1 LPLLPAIPIISPCP
15 LNRRRAVRGT
25 PAARF
30 SFIRRDGL
38 IPAVVYGHKEAV
50 VPLALDRKELETAL
64 RHNIRVVD
72 LQLDG
77 KSETAVIQEVQY
89 DHLGQDVLHV
99 DFKRVSKDERVKVT
113 VRIEIK
119 GVPAGLGG
127 GHILEQ
133 PLHQLHVECPALA
146 IPDQIRVNVTG
157 LQSGHPIHVRDL
169 TLPEG
174 VKALDTPDLV
184 VVQIA
189 TVKVEVAP
197 TPAAPTEAAA
207 ATAAE
212 PEIVGRRVK
221 EEEAEE

>member
-1 LPLLPAIPIISPCP
+1 MESVKLATKPRPAQGSRSAIK
-15 LNRRRAVRGT
+15 L
-25 PAARF
+25 
-30 SFIRRDGL
+30 RRDGL

-50 VPLALDRKELETAL
+50 VPVALDRKEMETAL
-64 RHNIRVVD
+64 RHNVRVVD

-89 DHLGQDVLHV
+89 DHLGKDVLHV
-99 DFKRVSKDERVKVT
+99 DFKRVSKDERVT
-113 VRIEIK
+113 MAVRIELK
-119 GVPAGLGG
+119 GVPTGLGG
-127 GHILEQ
+127 GHVLEQ

-146 IPDQIRVNVTG
+146 IPDSIRVNILD

-169 TLPEG
+169 ALPDG
-174 VKALDTPDLV
+174 VKAMDSPDLV

-189 TVKVEVAP
+189 TVKVEAAPTAVPAEGVAP
-197 TPAAPTEAAA
+197 TGT
-207 ATAAE
+207 E

>member
-1 LPLLPAIPIISPCP
+1 MESVKLATKPRPGS
-15 LNRRRAVRGT
+15 GT
-25 PAARF
+25 QATRKL
-30 SFIRRDGL
+30 RKQGL

-50 VPLALDRKELETAL
+50 VPLALDRKEVETAL
-64 RHNIRVVD
+64 RHNVRVVD

-89 DHLGQDVLHV
+89 DHLGADVLHV
-99 DFKRVSKDERVKVT
+99 DFKRVSKDERVT
-113 VRIEIK
+113 MSVRIELK

-127 GHILEQ
+127 GHVLEQ
-133 PLHQLHVECPALA
+133 PLHQVHVECPALA
-146 IPDQIRVNVTG
+146 IPDSIRVNILDLKVG
-157 LQSGHPIHVRDL
+157 EPIHVRDL
-169 TLPEG
+169 HLPDG
-174 VKALDTPDLV
+174 VKAMDPPDLV

-197 TPAAPTEAAA
+197 VVAPAEGAVAPTS
-207 ATAAE
+207 AE

>member
-1 LPLLPAIPIISPCP
+1 MESVKLATKPRPKQGSQA
-15 LNRRRAVRGT
+15 
-25 PAARF
+25 AARL
-30 SFIRRDGL
+30 RKEGL
-38 IPAVVYGHKEAV
+38 VPAVVYGHKEAV
-50 VPLALDRKELETAL
+50 VPLALDRKEIETAL
-64 RHNIRVVD
+64 RHNTRVVD

-99 DFKRVSKDERVKVT
+99 DFKRVSKDERVKMS
-113 VRIEIK
+113 VRIELK
-119 GVPAGLGG
+119 GTPAGLGG
-127 GHILEQ
+127 GHVLEQ
-133 PLHQLHVECPALA
+133 PLHQVHVECPALA
-146 IPDQIRVNVTG
+146 IPDQIRVNITT

-174 VKALDTPDLV
+174 VKALDPPDLV

-189 TVKVEVAP
+189 TVKVEEAP
-197 TPAAPTEAAA
+197 APAAAPAEGAA
-207 ATAAE
+207 ATTAE

>member
-1 LPLLPAIPIISPCP
+1 MESVKLATKPRPGSGS
-15 LNRRRAVRGT
+15 RAT
-25 PAARF
+25 KKL
-30 SFIRRDGL
+30 RRDGL

-50 VPLALDRKELETAL
+50 VPVALDRKEVETAL
-64 RHNIRVVD
+64 RHNTRVVD

-77 KSETAVIQEVQY
+77 KTETAVIQEVQY

-99 DFKRVSKDERVKVT
+99 DFKRVSKDERVKMS
-113 VRIEIK
+113 VRIELK

-133 PLHQLHVECPALA
+133 PLHALHVECPALA
-146 IPDQIRVNVTG
+146 IPDQIRVNVLG
-157 LQSGHPIHVRDL
+157 LTAGHPIHVSDL
-169 TLPEG
+169 VLPDG
-174 VKALDTPDLV
+174 VKALDSPDLV
-184 VVQIA
+184 VAQIA
-189 TVKVEVAP
+189 TVKVEAAPVVA
-197 TPAAPTEAAA
+197 AAPTEPGA

>member
-1 LPLLPAIPIISPCP
+1 MESVKLATKPRPAQGTQATKK
-15 LNRRRAVRGT
+15 LRRE
-25 PAARF
+25 
-30 SFIRRDGL
+30 GL

-64 RHNIRVVD
+64 RHNTRVVD

-99 DFKRVSKDERVKVT
+99 DFKRVSKDERVKVS
-113 VRIEIK
+113 VRIELK

-133 PLHQLHVECPALA
+133 PLHTLHIECPALA
-146 IPDQIRVNVTG
+146 IPDAIRVNVTG
-157 LQSGHPIHVRDL
+157 LTSGHPIHVSDL

-174 VKALDTPDLV
+174 VKAMDTPDLV
-184 VVQIA
+184 VAQIA
-189 TVKVEVAP
+189 TVKVEAAP
-197 TPAAPTEAAA
+197 AAAAAPTEPGA
-207 ATAAE
+207 ATASE

-221 EEEAEE
+221 EETPEE